1 MVTVVPKGS
10 REYDYSID
18 EGGALMAIQSAAT
31 QRSTPA
37 HDTFYVVKQCCLAS
51 TAETVTVLHQVP
63 AGAEELASFDNP
75 NQAIDFAE
83 STVREQQARGSPV
96 ELIDP
101 PYGLIGTG

>member
-51 TAETVTVLHQVP
+51 TPETVTVLHEVP
-63 AGAEELASFDNP
+63 TGAEELASFENP

-83 STVREQQARGSPV
+83 AKVQELGSAV
-96 ELIDP
+96 ELVDP
-101 PYGLIGTG
+101 PYGLVGTG

>member
-18 EGGALMAIQSAAT
+18 EGGALMAIESAAT

-37 HDTFYVVKQCCLAS
+37 HDTFYVVKQCGLAS
-51 TAETVTVLHQVP
+51 TPKTVTVLHEVP
-63 AGAEELASFDNP
+63 TGAEELASFENP

-83 STVREQQARGSPV
+83 AKAQERGSAV
-96 ELIDP
+96 ELVDP
-101 PYGLIGTG
+101 PYGLVGTG